1 MSVTSAGTFNDLRV
15 LAFCDYFTPHS
26 QGGSERAALEVY
38 KRLVAGGASV
48 RVVTATN
55 DPVPAIL
62 DGIAVDRVPMIDLSR
77 LVGSQVALAPALI
90 RRSRVV
96 AASFRPSVLHANT
109 LFFQTS
115 LAAAMLQRSTHLP
128 LVTTVHVGTLER
140 LPPVTRLLS
149 NTYAATAGAF
159 ILRHSARAVAVSRS
173 VRDYLLRLGVDGQ
186 KIDVVHNGVDLKAF
200 ASDGRSTETDRPA
213 RIIFVGRLIGNKGPH
228 VLMEALGQLRH
239 RGLAFSAAFVGDGPL
254 RSELERQAERLGIAE
269 AVRFTGQVPFVGG
282 ELRAADILVRPSFT
296 EGLPLALLEAMAA
309 RVCVVASDI
318 PGNAELVEHDRNGLL
333 VPAGNVFELAQA
345 VQRLVESP
353 PLRRRLADAAFATAQ
368 PYTWERATDGIA
380 QSLRAAGP
388 AGPAVDRR
396 RAA

>member
-1 MSVTSAGTFNDLRV
+1 VISAAPFNDLRV

-26 QGGSERAALEVY
+26 QGGSERAALQVY
-38 KRLVAGGASV
+38 RRLVAGGASV

-62 DGIAVDRVPMIDLSR
+62 DGIAVDQVPLIDLSR
-77 LVGSQVALAPALI
+77 LVGSQVAVAPALL
-90 RRSRVV
+90 RRSWAA

-128 LVTTVHVGTLER
+128 LVTTVQLGTLER
-140 LPPVTRLLS
+140 LPAVTRLLS
-149 NTYAATAGAF
+149 NAYAATAGAF
-159 ILRHSARAVAVSRS
+159 ILRHSARAVAVSAS
-173 VRDYLLRLGVDGQ
+173 VRDYLLGLGVDGQ
-186 KIDVVHNGVDLKAF
+186 QIDVVHNGVDLEAF
-200 ASDGRSTETDRPA
+200 AGDGRSTETDRPA
-213 RIIFVGRLIGNKGPH
+213 RVIFVGRLIGNKGPH
-228 VLMEALGQLRH
+228 VFMEALGQLRH
-239 RGLAFSAAFVGDGPL
+239 RGLAFTAVFVGNGHL
-254 RSELERQAERLGIAE
+254 RSELERRAKRLGIAE
-269 AVRFTGQVPFVGG
+269 LVRFTGQIPFVSG

-318 PGNAELVEHDRNGLL
+318 PGNAELVENDRNGLL
-333 VPAGNVFELAQA
+333 VPAGNVFELARA
-345 VQRLVESP
+345 VQRLIESP
-353 PLRRRLADAAFATAQ
+353 PLRRRLADAAFAKAR

-380 QSLRAAGP
+380 QSLRAASR
-388 AGPAVDRR
+388 AGPAIDWR